1 MSPYL
6 WGTMP
11 ARRLIHW
18 RRPISPILWGMATS
32 MPWKELL
39 YSVQIHTGWE
49 DRRAR
54 PAGPMGGG
62 FELYRLL
69 HIVDGSYA
77 LGEGL
82 GLAQRRAGPGSVL
95 FLPPG
100 TAQHIERGVQTRENT
115 IIFRVCLG
123 DEQPDPRRVWNVD
136 IPLILEPSF
145 APLVAQQMQPILA
158 LWWLD
163 DLRHLRANGLLHL
176 LITHIVEHYLRDYR
190 ANELPVR
197 PSTTAIDPRI
207 LLAEELLV
215 SRLNTWTTSDMAA
228 AAGMERSAF
237 ARLYK
242 QQRGEPPGALLDRA
256 RLNYA
261 MACLSSGEPKLA
273 NIAASI
279 GFTGLSSFARWF
291 RRHTGATPVEWHR
304 RARQG

>member
-1 MSPYL
+1 
-6 WGTMP
+6 
-11 ARRLIHW
+11 
-18 RRPISPILWGMATS
+18 MAIS
-32 MPWKELL
+32 MPWKDLP

-54 PAGPMGGG
+54 PPGPMGGG
-62 FELYRLL
+62 FEFYRLL

-77 LGEGL
+77 LGKAL
-82 GLAQRRAGPGSVL
+82 GLSQRRAGPGTVL

-123 DEQPDPRRVWNVD
+123 NAQPDPRRVWDVD
-136 IPLILEPSF
+136 IPLILKPSF
-145 APLVAQQMQPILA
+145 APQVAQHMQPILA

-163 DLRHLRANGLLHL
+163 DLRRLRANGLLHL
-176 LITHIVEHYLRDYR
+176 LITHIVEHHLHDQRPS
-190 ANELPVR
+190 ELPVR
-197 PSTTAIDPRI
+197 PSSAAIDPRI

-242 QQRGEPPGALLDRA
+242 QQRGEAPGALLDRA

-261 MACLSSGEPKLA
+261 MACLGSAEPNLPH
-273 NIAASI
+273 IAASI
-279 GFTGLSSFARWF
+279 GFSGLSSFARWF
-291 RRHTGATPVEWHR
+291 RRHTGATPMEWHR
-304 RARQG
+304 RALQG